1 MLGPG
6 LQVGRGHDF
15 SLNFILLPENHL
27 AAIRATQ
34 ISGCLVA
41 QENATLSIGRAKK
54 STCRVILW
62 EQRRTNAQSPKKTAT
77 SLAGLQVK
85 ASGAAKQPCAE
96 MRCVDIPGLQSQPTV
111 AAYGDSQATTYK
123 RHSHQGKLL
132 TCIPPRTVRK
142 ASSWLSALCIN
153 TINPP
158 AKNAGHHQAFL
169 TSPSFYLSLQILL
182 FILPLSLFSLSLS
195 SFISLSFAL
204 YPFWIYSKMFNYLI
218 T

>member
-1 MLGPG
+1 
-6 LQVGRGHDF
+6 
-15 SLNFILLPENHL
+15 
-27 AAIRATQ
+27 
-34 ISGCLVA
+34 
-41 QENATLSIGRAKK
+41 
-54 STCRVILW
+54 
-62 EQRRTNAQSPKKTAT
+62 
-77 SLAGLQVK
+77 
-85 ASGAAKQPCAE
+85 
-96 MRCVDIPGLQSQPTV
+96 MRCVDIPGLHSQPTV

-169 TSPSFYLSLQILL
+169 TSLSFYLSLQILL

-218 T
+218 TWWTLAECKSGRIVLMTNQAFSVFSQHFSGWARWDGILGERGRMH